1 MDGFSLNAF
10 AFEFMGLMMVALC
23 LVVLALP
30 SGRRPAK
37 HARYE

>member
-10 AFEFMGLMMVALC
+10 AIEFIGLAMIALC
-23 LVVLALP
+23 LIVLALP
-30 SGRRPAK
+30 SGRRPSK